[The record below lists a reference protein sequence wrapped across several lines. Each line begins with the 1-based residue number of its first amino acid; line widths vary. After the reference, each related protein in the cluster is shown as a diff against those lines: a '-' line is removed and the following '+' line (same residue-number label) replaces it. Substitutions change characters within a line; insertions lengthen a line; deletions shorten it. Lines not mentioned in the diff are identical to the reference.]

1 MTDKEMNMT
10 ILNELYNIA
19 SGVWSLMEKNITGS
33 FSAREIAKNIGRGL
47 EWGKVDEWQ
56 QHEVTVGAF
65 NCKLS
70 NKALFDIVARFEAL
84 AGIGKNRRLFAAEEK
99 GEMEGSITFE
109 VSKDMRSL
117 CDFADSK
124 SIRPA
129 YQYILIDTA
138 RNGLVATDG
147 YKLMVQPVTVFDKQ
161 GDTTEMRINAAD
173 FSKMCQKMK
182 PGKVYRMTARK
193 EHIYLDRIT
202 KVEFEGVLSSVS
214 DEFISP
220 KWATVFDKRSKNLRL
235 SIPDW
240 HSICTFA
247 KSVDSEM
254 IAFAGRR
261 GDRFLTI
268 EANGA
273 SRTAYLRHAIQYDF
287 RVYLG
292 KVSIMASKDN
302 QAMNLYLGA
311 GPSDLVQA
319 TDDFGSVVYG
329 FKPGYANDSFV
340 GNRCGDNI
348 EMPRPEKDMDILQ
361 LYMPVQETDCTKNVN
376 KEQDVPATTTEK
388 RIKNTTTKH
397 SAKKT
402 TASNS
407 RKFTFEA
414 VGVRS
419 GDKLTFVD
427 GTEVTAVE
435 GTKVEYMGKVYTLSG
450 FCKTFMPEEKRNKAN
465 SYRGCAFFY
474 RDGVKLEKL
483 FKDVLKAA
491 ESTMDN
497 PAPASV
503 STDAPTTAKQEGIT
517 PSDREANVAEPMAET
532 HRQAAAD
539 MYVPILA
546 YGLCSKLSLLSC
558 VPTSLCSHTTIP
570 LRHNKASTRLIWRR
584 GGLRYDRRVAVAPD
598 ASMMGVQ
605 DATVHTLPLPPPP
618 AMT

>member
-1 MTDKEMNMT
+1 MTDKEINMA
-10 ILNELYNIA
+10 ILDELYNIA

-33 FSAREIAKNIGRGL
+33 FTAREIAKNIGRGID
-47 EWGKVDEWQ
+47 WGKVDDWQ
-56 QHEVTVGAF
+56 QHEVTVGTF

-70 NKALFDIVARFEAL
+70 NKVLFDIVARFEAL
-84 AGIGKNRRLFAAEEK
+84 AGVGKNRRLFVAEEK
-99 GEMEGSITFE
+99 GEVEGSITFE

-129 YQYILIDTA
+129 YQYIFIDTV
-138 RNGLVATDG
+138 RNCLVAIDG
-147 YKLMVQPVTVFDKQ
+147 NKLMAQPVTVFDQQ

-182 PGKVYRMTARK
+182 SGKVYQMTARK
-193 EHIYLDRIT
+193 EHIYLDHIT

-220 KWATVFDKRSKNLRL
+220 KWTTVFDKRSKDLRL

-240 HSICTFA
+240 HSVCTFA
-247 KSVDSEM
+247 KSVDSKM

-261 GDRFLTI
+261 GDRTLTI
-268 EANGA
+268 EANGS
-273 SRTAYLRHAIQYDF
+273 SRTVYLRHAIQYDF
-287 RVYLG
+287 RIYLG

-302 QAMNLYLGA
+302 QTMNLYLGT
-311 GPSDLVQA
+311 GPSDMVQA

-348 EMPRPEKDMDILQ
+348 EMPRPEMDMDILQ
-361 LYMPVQETDCTKNVN
+361 LYMPVQETDCTENVN
-376 KEQDVPATTTEK
+376 KEPDVPATTEK

-397 SAKKT
+397 SAKKA

-414 VGVRS
+414 VGVKP

-427 GTEVTAVE
+427 GTEVTAVD

-450 FCKTFMPEEKRNKAN
+450 FCKTFMPENKRTKAN

-497 PAPASV
+497 PAPAVV
-503 STDAPTTAKQEGIT
+503 STDVPTTAKQEGIT

-532 HRQAAAD
+532 HRQADAD
-539 MYVPILA
+539 RYAPVLA
-546 YGLCSKLSLLSC
+546 HGLRSNLSLLRSM
-558 VPTSLCSHTTIP
+558 PTSLRSPTNIP

-584 GGLRYDRRVAVAPD
+584 GGLRHDRRVAVAPD
-598 ASMMGVQ
+598 ARMTGVQ
-605 DATVHTLPLPPPP
+605 DVTVHTLPLPPPP

>member
-1 MTDKEMNMT
+1 MTDKEMNMA

-56 QHEVTVGAF
+56 QHDVTVGAF

-70 NKALFDIVARFEAL
+70 NKVLFDIVARFETL
-84 AGIGKNRRLFAAEEK
+84 AGVGKNRRLFVAEEK
-99 GEMEGSITFE
+99 GEVEGSITFE

-124 SIRPA
+124 SIQPA
-129 YQYILIDTA
+129 YQYIFIDTVQ
-138 RNGLVATDG
+138 NCLVATDG
-147 YKLMVQPVTVFDKQ
+147 YKLMVQPVTISDKR

-193 EHIYLDRIT
+193 EHIYLDHIT

-214 DEFISP
+214 GEYVTS
-220 KWATVFDKRSKNLRL
+220 KWATVFEKRSRDLRL
-235 SIPDW
+235 SIEDW
-240 HSICTFA
+240 QSVCAFA

-254 IAFAGRR
+254 IVFAGNR
-261 GDRFLTI
+261 GDNFLTV
-268 EANGA
+268 EASGS
-273 SRTAYLRHAIQYDF
+273 SRTVELRHIINYDF
-287 RVYLG
+287 RIYFG
-292 KVSIMASKDN
+292 KASIMASKDN
-302 QAMNLYLGA
+302 EAMRLYLGK
-311 GPSDLVQA
+311 GPSDMVQA
-319 TDDFGSVVYG
+319 TGDFDCVVYG
-329 FKPGYANDSFV
+329 FMPGYADDSFV
-340 GNRCGDNI
+340 GNRCGDKVEKPRV
-348 EMPRPEKDMDILQ
+348 EMNVDILR
-361 LYMPVQETDCTKNVN
+361 LHAPVQETEASGETI
-376 KEQDVPATTTEK
+376 KEPESQPVSTEK
-388 RIKNTTTKH
+388 KNKKAETKRP
-397 SAKKT
+397 ARR
-402 TASNS
+402 APADNS

-414 VGVRS
+414 IGVKP

-427 GTEVTAVE
+427 GTDVTAVD

-450 FCKTFMPEEKRNKAN
+450 FCKAFMPEGKRNKAN

-503 STDAPTTAKQEGIT
+503 STDAPTTAKQETIT
-517 PSDREANVAEPMAET
+517 PTDQETNVAEPMAET
-532 HRQAAAD
+532 HRQADAD
-539 MYVPILA
+539 IYAPILA
-546 YGLCSKLSLLSC
+546 HGLRSNLSLLLRA
-558 VPTSLCSHTTIP
+558 PTSLRRPRTIP

-584 GGLRYDRRVAVAPD
+584 GGLRHDRRVVDAPD
-598 ASMMGVQ
+598 ARMMGVQ